1 MQVDG
6 SGISHLNGFEVFKRI
21 LKADGVP
28 GIFRGFGTGAV
39 GALPGRVLA
48 LTYLEMSKEAVLRYT
63 ERMDMSEGTR
73 IAVSNGFAGLV
84 SNVVSCAYFVPLDV
98 VSFNFITS
106 IFINKLPATGIHYR
120 NSL

>member
-6 SGISHLNGFEVFKRI
+6 SGLSHLNGFEVFKRI

-48 LTYLEMSKEAVLRYT
+48 LTSLEMSKEAVLRYT
-63 ERMDMSEGTR
+63 EGMDMSEATR
-73 IAVSNGFAGLV
+73 IAVCNGFAGLV

-98 VSFNFITS
+98 VSSNFITS
-106 IFINKLPATGIHYR
+106 IFINKLPAWH
-120 NSL
+120 SL

>member
-6 SGISHLNGFEVFKRI
+6 SGLSHLSGFQVFKRI

-48 LTYLEMSKEAVLRYT
+48 LTSLEMAKDAALRYT
-63 ERMDMSEGTR
+63 EKMDMSEATR
-73 IAVSNGFAGLV
+73 ITVSNSFAGLA

-98 VSFNFITS
+98 VRFNFS
-106 IFINKLPATGIHYR
+106 SPFNF
-120 NSL
+120 SCFF